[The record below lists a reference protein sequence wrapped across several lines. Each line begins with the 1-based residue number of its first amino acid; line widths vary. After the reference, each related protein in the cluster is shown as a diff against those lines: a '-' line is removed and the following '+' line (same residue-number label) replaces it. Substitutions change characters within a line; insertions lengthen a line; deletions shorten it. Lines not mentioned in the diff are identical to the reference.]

1 MITRITKFK
10 IEKASLK
17 DFEDFMK
24 TFRDEIISIE
34 GCRHFDI
41 LKDKDDENNLF
52 MFMIW
57 KDDEYLETFRKSD
70 LNKLIV
76 NKLKIF
82 SAKEPSNWTVE
93 TVFDPDQLSQ
103 QKSLF
108 D

>member
-10 IEKASLK
+10 IEKASSK
-17 DFEDFMK
+17 DFEVFMK
-24 TFRDEIISIE
+24 TIKDEIISIE

-57 KDDEYLETFRKSD
+57 KDDDYLEAFRKSD
-70 LNKLIV
+70 LNKLV
-76 NKLKIF
+76 VTKLKDF
-82 SAKEPSNWTVE
+82 STKEPSSWTVE